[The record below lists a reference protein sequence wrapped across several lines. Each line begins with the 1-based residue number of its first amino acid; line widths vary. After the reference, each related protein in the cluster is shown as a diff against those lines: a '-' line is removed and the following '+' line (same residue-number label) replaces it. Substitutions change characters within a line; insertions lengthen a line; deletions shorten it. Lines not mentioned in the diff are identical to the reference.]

1 MSNTLKIKK
10 ETSEGILDF
19 LKYLLETE
27 KVKGIFTLKKM
38 NDSGARAYSLI
49 TSLEELKEADPFYPV
64 MPVNAG
70 KALSDMT
77 LKEALSEPV
86 AAVLRPCE
94 LRAFVELVKRVQA
107 DTENILLISLTCE
120 GVYPLDEAVN
130 GSLGKQLSSYKE
142 AAKKGENASGL
153 RRTCEICAHF
163 VPSLA
168 DITVAYAGNKDLE
181 TECTLVLNTPMGEE
195 FARGAPG
202 NVGGGEFEADELS
215 QLTEKRKEARNS
227 VSQEIKEDVKD
238 LKSLVKTFAACLSC
252 HGCSHVCPICYC
264 ILCDF
269 DSKIHE
275 DEPSNFESDLARKGG
290 ARVPSGTL
298 LFHIGRMTHMAV
310 SCVNC
315 GMCSDVCP
323 VNIPVAEIFS
333 LVGDPLQELFEYL
346 PGRDTEEAVPSG
358 TYKEDEFTKTGEQ

>member
-1 MSNTLKIKK
+1 MSNILKINK
-10 ETSEGILDF
+10 ESSEGFLDF
-19 LKYLLETE
+19 LKHLLETE

-49 TSLEELKEADPFYPV
+49 TSLDELKKADPFYPI

-70 KALSDMT
+70 KVLSDMT
-77 LKEALSEPV
+77 LKEAVKEPV

-94 LRAFVELVKRVQA
+94 LRAFVELVKRAQA

-120 GVYPLDEAVN
+120 GVYPLDLASN
-130 GSLGKQLSSYKE
+130 GSLTEQLSAYRE
-142 AAKKGENASGL
+142 ASKKGNNADGL
-153 RRTCEICAHF
+153 RRTCEACAHF
-163 VPSLA
+163 VPNLA
-168 DITVAYAGNKDLE
+168 DITVSFAGNKDLD
-181 TECTLVLNTPMGEE
+181 TECTLFLNTPTGEE
-195 FARGAPG
+195 YARGAPG
-202 NVGGGEFEADELS
+202 NMGSGEVETQELT
-215 QLTEKRKEARNS
+215 QLTEKRKEARNIMF
-227 VSQEIKEDVKD
+227 QERQEDLKD

-269 DSKIHE
+269 DSKLHE
-275 DEPSNFESDLARKGG
+275 DDPSNFESDLARKGG

-333 LVGDPLQELFEYL
+333 MVGDPLQEIFEYL
-346 PGRDTEEAVPSG
+346 PGRDIEEAVPSG

>member
-1 MSNTLKIKK
+1 MSNALKINKG
-10 ETSEGILDF
+10 TSEGILDF
-19 LKYLLETE
+19 MKYLLETE

-38 NDSGARAYSLI
+38 NDAGARAYSLI
-49 TSLEELKEADPFYPV
+49 TSLEELEKADPFYPV
-64 MPVNAG
+64 MPLNAG
-70 KALSDMT
+70 RALSDMN
-77 LKEALSEPV
+77 LKEAVSEPV

-94 LRAFVELVKRVQA
+94 LRAFIELIKRAQA

-120 GVYPLDEAVN
+120 GVYPLDTAVN
-130 GSLGKQLSSYKE
+130 GNLSEHLPNYIE
-142 AAKKGENASGL
+142 ASKKGENAAGL
-153 RRTCEICAHF
+153 RRTCETCANF
-163 VPSLA
+163 IPRLA
-168 DITVAYAGNKDLE
+168 DITVTFAGNKNLD

-195 FARGAPG
+195 YARGAPG
-202 NVGGGEFEADELS
+202 NMASAEAEPKEIT
-215 QLTEKRKEARNS
+215 QLAEKRKEERS
-227 VSQEIKEDVKD
+227 KMFQERQEDAKD

-275 DEPSNFESDLARKGG
+275 DDPTNFESDLARKGG

-298 LFHIGRMTHMAV
+298 LFHIGRMAHMAV

-323 VNIPVAEIFS
+323 VNIPVAEIFTM
-333 LVGDPLQELFEYL
+333 VGDPLQELFDYL
-346 PGRDTEEAVPSG
+346 PGRDIEEAVPSG
-358 TYKEDEFTKTGEQ
+358 TYKEDEFSKTGEQ

>member
-1 MSNTLKIKK
+1 MSNTLKINK
-10 ETSEGILDF
+10 ETQEGILDF

-49 TSLEELKEADPFYPV
+49 TSLEELKNAGPFSPV

-70 KALSDMT
+70 KVLSEMT
-77 LKEALSEPV
+77 LKEAVEEPV

-94 LRAFVELVKRVQA
+94 LRAFVELVKRAQA

-120 GVYPLDEAVN
+120 GVYPLDETLD
-130 GSLGKQLSSYKE
+130 GGLEKQIPTYKE
-142 AAKKGENASGL
+142 AAKKGENAAGL
-153 RRTCEICAHF
+153 RRTCEACAHF
-163 VPSLA
+163 VPSLS
-168 DITVAYAGNKDLE
+168 DITVSFAGNKDLDA
-181 TECTLVLNTPMGEE
+181 ECTLFLNTPMGEE

-202 NVGGGEFEADELS
+202 NMGSGEIQSQELT
-215 QLTEKRKEARNS
+215 QLTEKRKEARNEMF
-227 VSQEIKEDVKD
+227 QERQEDVKD

-269 DSKIHE
+269 DSKVHE

-323 VNIPVAEIFS
+323 VKIPVAEIFS

-346 PGRDTEEAVPSG
+346 PGRDSEEAVPSG

>member
-1 MSNTLKIKK
+1 MSNVLKIKK

-19 LKYLLETE
+19 FKYLLETD

-38 NDSGARAYSLI
+38 NDSEARAYSLI
-49 TSLEELKEADPFYPV
+49 TSLDELKQADPFYPV

-70 KALSDMT
+70 KVLSEMT
-77 LKEALSEPV
+77 LKEAVGDPV

-120 GVYPLDEAVN
+120 GVFPLDETVN
-130 GSLGKQLSSYKE
+130 GNLGKQLPAYQD
-142 AAKKGENASGL
+142 AAKKGENAAGL
-153 RRTCEICAHF
+153 RRTCEACAHF
-163 VPSLA
+163 IPGLA
-168 DITVAYAGNKDLE
+168 DITVSFAGNKDLD
-181 TECTLVLNTPMGEE
+181 TGCTLVLNTPMGEE
-195 FARGAPG
+195 FSRGAPG
-202 NVGGGEFEADELS
+202 TMGSGEIQSQELT
-215 QLTEKRKEARNS
+215 QLTEKRKEARNKML
-227 VSQEIKEDVKD
+227 QERQEDVKD
-238 LKSLVKTFAACLSC
+238 LKSLVTTFAACLSC

-333 LVGDPLQELFEYL
+333 MVGDPLQEIFEYL
-346 PGRDTEEAVPSG
+346 PGRDIEEAVPSG
-358 TYKEDEFTKTGEQ
+358 TYKEEEFTKTGEQ